1 MLQKYNTKIMKNS
14 CLFSVFTVLL
24 LLINTLVIAQKKE
37 LWQEQTP
44 WEGVPEQ
51 YQEWS
56 YPEYKFP
63 TDVNS
68 WKTER
73 PEIRKTLEEL
83 LGAIP
88 ERPKNPEVKIIYRK
102 EMEGYTL
109 EKFLINNEVDSWI
122 PCYLAIPKNV
132 KGKVPVILSMHGH
145 GSSKDNIF
153 GFADNTAQDVLALLI
168 TNGFAVMAIDSYFN
182 GERRGTGPSGTNE
195 MQNKGPDQEASLFKL
210 NLWFGRSLWGMQLR
224 DEQIALDYL
233 ETRKEID
240 TERIGAQGMSMGST
254 RSWWLAALD
263 DRVKAVVGVACF
275 TRYKEL
281 IAQRELKAHGI
292 YYFVPGMLNHF
303 DTEAV
308 MALIAPRPFLALTG
322 DSDKGS
328 PVSGM
333 MVLENKL
340 NSIYDLYKQKDQFKS
355 IIYENTGHVY
365 TDEMK
370 LEMINWFKKY
380 L

>member
-1 MLQKYNTKIMKNS
+1 MKSSCFFLAITK
-14 CLFSVFTVLL
+14 LL
-24 LLINTLVIAQKKE
+24 LLTNTFVIAQEKE

-44 WEGVPEQ
+44 WEGVPEH
-51 YQEWS
+51 YQEWVF
-56 YPEYKFP
+56 PEYQFP
-63 TDVNS
+63 TNVNR

-73 PEIRKTLEEL
+73 VEVRKTLEEL

-88 ERPKNPEVKIIYRK
+88 ERPKNPEVRILYKK

-122 PCYLAIPKNV
+122 PGYLAIPKNV

-168 TNGFAVMAIDSYFN
+168 SNGFAVMAIDSYFN
-182 GERRGTGPSGTNE
+182 GERRGTGPAGTNE
-195 MQNKGPDQEASLFKL
+195 MQNKGPDQEGSLFKL
-210 NLWFGRSLWGMQLR
+210 NLWFGRTLWGMQLR
-224 DEQIALDYL
+224 DERIALDYL

-254 RSWWLAALD
+254 RSWWLAAMD
-263 DRVKAVVGVACF
+263 DRIKAVVGVACF
-275 TRYKEL
+275 TRYEEL

-322 DSDKGS
+322 DSDMGS

-333 MVLENKL
+333 KVLENKL
-340 NSIYDLYKQKDQFKS
+340 DNVYGLYDQNDQFKS
-355 IIYENTGHVY
+355 IIYDNTGHVY